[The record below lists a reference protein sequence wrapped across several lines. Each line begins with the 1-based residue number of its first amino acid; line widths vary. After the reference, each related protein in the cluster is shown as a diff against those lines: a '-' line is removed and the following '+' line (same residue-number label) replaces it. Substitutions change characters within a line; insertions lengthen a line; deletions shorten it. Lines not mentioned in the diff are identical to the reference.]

1 MPQEEYQSPLR
12 RPERRHSKPENSLLF
27 KLRNILNIIFMIG
40 AVAGVICYLY
50 ADKQTGIIIVMCAMV
65 VKFAESAIRFLNR

>member
-1 MPQEEYQSPLR
+1 MTQEEYHSTLK
-12 RPERRHSKPENSLLF
+12 RPERKHSKPDNGILF
-27 KLRNILNIIFMIG
+27 MLRNILNIIFMIG

-50 ADKQTGIIIVMCAMV
+50 ADKQTGIIIIMCAMV